1 MRISES
7 YHQVKKNQQ
16 AIQENHVGKL
26 PHHSAVNSDL
36 SDVFHAARHEF
47 GFIRSNNGGHEGAT
61 KHSVG
66 SSVTHSVHTSGGSH
80 LRQKLMDVINQHKND
95 GGVGANNFR
104 NGGMAII
111 NTKEGHKHIIQ
122 AQYGTHHSV
131 YSHSINHAVTESTID
146 EATKPAEPKALRKW
160 NVGDMVHP
168 KVGPHKGEAHKVI
181 HVHPDGSM
189 NIVPQV
195 AVHAQNKY
203 RLGAA
208 RCTDEQI
215 DVPVSDKQKAGLDKR
230 NTPKKEKE
238 TDSHEHVAVR
248 DVEGKFA
255 GRFKSMKDAQA
266 KHKGGGVTFH
276 PIKLSEEFEPLAE
289 EMEVYEETLD
299 EAKKPNVMN
308 HIRNNVSADDITKH
322 QDGTMTFRR
331 GFFYRHGQSSDK
343 WAQNV
348 SDQLTKAGVKHS
360 VVDHHEHNAPFRG
373 GASVKTQ
380 SHFAAKI
387 KLHEEVRE
395 GHRVVTTSRDG
406 ETFKSAID
414 EGIKEKIV
422 GAIRRAK
429 AQDHPIL
436 QNRRDYA
443 FGKAG
448 DAYSHGDEK
457 KGDRYMKW
465 RAKSQRKNGI
475 ANYDHKVN
483 EGEVNEVSKD
493 LLRKY
498 FNSAASSRGKADK
511 ADDAKTVAK
520 RDRGIGNAFD
530 KLHEGAYVKP
540 FKTEGG
546 AQGYKSSDKHGHIKF
561 WNEHGKASAHKHA
574 GITEEAVEEGLKRIG
589 AYTTKDGAI
598 MTMHTSEN
606 DPKHHML
613 VTAGK
618 VVASHHGTPQEFHNK
633 LRADGISGALNESR
647 EQDHV
652 IHVVADERYLDSE
665 GLHAPHV
672 TDGKYGPS
680 KTVSHNG
687 HKLSVYQSGYDH
699 HHDAPIMSVR
709 GAGIK
714 AVPHDTIHSYAKS
727 IAHEHSSLNEITTS
741 RLLLVTAASKP
752 KTEVNELSIDTLR
765 HYSKKSIDQLRANK
779 GNRDFASKAKKRDKM
794 VNTACQKVVGDEQ
807 VKVKATNEETIEE
820 GFSVGDM
827 VRASNPKATPKYK
840 VVGKNATHYELQRPD
855 GGRGNISLSKAR
867 VHKVNLD
874 GKRLTESE
882 LNELSRTSM
891 GQYVYKASND
901 RTKQTGDPKKYG
913 NRLKGISLAV
923 DKIADK
929 NKKIRLG
936 VTEGLATH
944 HIHIEDSKGK
954 SHGKIGIKAWDDEMA
969 QRHAERIVGN
979 KPFRG
984 MKVSKITRI
993 NEDQIDELSTK
1004 TLTNYVKAKRIQQK
1018 DYPTPEAFRKAV
1030 ESQATARKKLTEGDL
1045 NELSTKTLG
1054 SYIGKAHAALPAHQR
1069 RAEGALAILQHN
1081 GPKKP
1086 GESTSATGARDWAK
1100 KEFVQHDTKRFNRN
1114 AGIAK
1119 AARKLSEEENMTLNL
1134 LDEAKRGRPR
1144 KNPVIG
1150 GVDDNEREHITMQLR
1165 KSVSLNGV
1173 KPIRFADNS
1182 QHTVSPEH
1190 AERVLSHYAGL
1201 GPDHKEQFQKHIDA
1215 SHTNMM
1221 NYKAFKPTAAQ
1232 SDIPTARPLNHRT
1245 VKKPIERRPLM
1256 LSPYEKRANM
1266 IRTAVAKQK
1275 AKAKA

>member
-16 AIQENHVGKL
+16 AIQENHVGEL

-80 LRQKLMDVINQHKND
+80 LRQKLKDVINQHKND

-230 NTPKKEKE
+230 NAPKKEKE
-238 TDSHEHVAVR
+238 IDSHEHVAVR

-255 GRFKSMKDAQA
+255 GRFKSMKDAQT

-289 EMEVYEETLD
+289 DMEEYEEVLD
-299 EAKKPNVMN
+299 
-308 HIRNNVSADDITKH
+308 
-322 QDGTMTFRR
+322 
-331 GFFYRHGQSSDK
+331 
-343 WAQNV
+343 
-348 SDQLTKAGVKHS
+348 
-360 VVDHHEHNAPFRG
+360 
-373 GASVKTQ
+373 
-380 SHFAAKI
+380 
-387 KLHEEVRE
+387 E
-395 GHRVVTTSRDG
+395 GHRVVTTSHNG
-406 ETFKSAID
+406 ETFKSKSFASKKEADDHHWKQVQADKSAEPKLKSKSIKVVK
-414 EGIKEKIV
+414 EGE
-422 GAIRRAK
+422 
-429 AQDHPIL
+429 
-436 QNRRDYA
+436 
-443 FGKAG
+443 
-448 DAYSHGDEK
+448 
-457 KGDRYMKW
+457 
-465 RAKSQRKNGI
+465 
-475 ANYDHKVN
+475 
-483 EGEVNEVSKD
+483 EVNEVSKD

-498 FNSAASSRGKADK
+498 FNLAASSRSKADK
-511 ADDAKTVAK
+511 ADDVKTVAK

-530 KLHEGAYVKP
+530 KLHEDVRRPDAISHPKHPKAYVEP
-540 FKTEGG
+540 YESPYQG
-546 AQGYKSSDKHGHIKF
+546 QSGYKSSDKHGHIKF

-574 GITEEAVEEGLKRIG
+574 GITEEVVEEGLKRIG

-633 LRADGISGALNESR
+633 LRADGISGALNES
-647 EQDHV
+647 
-652 IHVVADERYLDSE
+652 
-665 GLHAPHV
+665 P
-672 TDGKYGPS
+672 
-680 KTVSHNG
+680 
-687 HKLSVYQSGYDH
+687 
-699 HHDAPIMSVR
+699 
-709 GAGIK
+709 
-714 AVPHDTIHSYAKS
+714 
-727 IAHEHSSLNEITTS
+727 LNEIATS
-741 RLLLVTAASKP
+741 RLLLVTAANKP
-752 KTEVNELSIDTLR
+752 KTDINELSVDTLR

-779 GNRDFASKAKKRDKM
+779 GNRDFASKAKKRDNM
-794 VNTACQKVVGDEQ
+794 VNTACQKVVGDEK

-882 LNELSRTSM
+882 LNELSRTGM
-891 GQYVYKASND
+891 GQYIYKASND

-923 DKIADK
+923 NKIADK

-1030 ESQATARKKLTEGDL
+1030 ESQATARKKLTEGEL

-1119 AARKLSEEENMTLNL
+1119 AARKLSEEENMTVNL

-1201 GPDHKEQFQKHIDA
+1201 APDHKEQFQKHIDA